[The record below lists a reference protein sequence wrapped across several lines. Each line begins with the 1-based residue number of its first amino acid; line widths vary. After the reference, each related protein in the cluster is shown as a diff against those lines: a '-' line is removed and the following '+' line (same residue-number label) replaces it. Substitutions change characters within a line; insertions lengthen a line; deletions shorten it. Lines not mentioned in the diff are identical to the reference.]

1 MASSTFDVSASL
13 GSTIAN
19 GSRIRNVFT
28 AEQFE
33 WGEFRGEQCE
43 SKQFA
48 RNVFLRRLEQYEQ
61 QYRYR

>member
-13 GSTIAN
+13 GSTIAKS
-19 GSRIRNVFT
+19 SRFRNVFT

-43 SKQFA
+43 SQQFS
-48 RNVFLRRLEQYEQ
+48 RNVFVRRLEQQQEQ
-61 QYRYR
+61 QYR